1 MMKTALFIWVC
12 ITGISL
18 SAQTSSKNNE
28 MKLDVDYYLMLKEF
42 DKALDLC
49 LKILKTEPGNA
60 DIKHSIGICYL
71 NSESDKAKAIPYL
84 EEAVQKISTDYNP
97 NSLKEEN
104 ASFESLFTLG
114 SAYRVNNELDKAI
127 DAYNKFKE
135 YLDKN
140 DDYNRQVADQYI
152 RNCNLAREMQA
163 FPVGF
168 NAVNLGDKINDAR
181 PNFNAVVSADG
192 KTLAYTSPGRQGY
205 EIWISTQGD
214 SGWTASKNITTVLG
228 TGNYMKTCDLSSDG
242 LTMLLALDDPV
253 NSDIYISRFSK
264 GRWSKVEPLGK
275 TINSKMQE
283 THASFSPDNNT
294 LYFTSNRKG
303 GEGDLDIY
311 KSVMNAKGEWG
322 KPENLGPGVN
332 TPFNEETPFISD
344 DGQVLYFSSEGH
356 EGIGGYDVF
365 RYSLG
370 NVAGG
375 AVNLGYPV
383 NTTDNNLFYFPVGD
397 GTSAYY
403 SFVGSETYG
412 GRDVYAVRWFEEERQ
427 GEEEMGRLGEEET
440 AVAAAVEV
448 EKIAEEEAAV
458 AVAVEEEAAAVAA
471 AVAVEEAAAV
481 AVEEIAETIPEP
493 THALAPATAPA
504 TATATAPAAAPAAA
518 YSVQIMALRKPVDLD
533 YFTGLP
539 DLRVVYSSDRWYRY
553 TVGTTTR
560 EQEAAMTLENMI
572 SKGYHDAFIRNRNPD
587 PRYTI
592 QIFAVPGPV
601 VDLSKFSDIM
611 EITVKKG
618 EDNFCR
624 YTTGEFG
631 SEEEAA
637 GMLESVKKMG
647 YSSAFIRSA
656 ANP

>member
-1 MMKTALFIWVC
+1 
-12 ITGISL
+12 
-18 SAQTSSKNNE
+18 

-49 LKILKTEPGNA
+49 LKILKTEPENA

-71 NSESDKAKAIPYL
+71 NSESEKVKAIPYL
-84 EEAVQKISTDYNP
+84 EEAVQKISANYNP

-104 ASFESLFTLG
+104 ASFESYFTLG

-127 DAYNKFKE
+127 DAYNKFKD
-135 YLDKN
+135 YLDKG

-152 RNCNLAREMQA
+152 RNCNLAKEMQA

-192 KTLAYTSPGRQGY
+192 KTLAYTSPGKQGF
-205 EIWISTQGD
+205 EIWISTHAD

-253 NSDIYISRFSK
+253 NSDIYISHFIK

-275 TINSKMQE
+275 TINSNMQE

-311 KSVMNAKGEWG
+311 KSVMNSKGEWG

-332 TPFNEETPFISD
+332 TPFNEETPFVSD
-344 DGQVLYFSSEGH
+344 DGQVLFFSSEGH
-356 EGIGGYDVF
+356 DGIGGYDVF

-370 NVAGG
+370 VSGG

-397 GTSAYY
+397 GSSAYY
-403 SFVGSETYG
+403 SYVGPESYG

-427 GEEEMGRLGEEET
+427 GEEEMGRVG
-440 AVAAAVEV
+440 
-448 EKIAEEEAAV
+448 EEEAAV
-458 AVAVEEEAAAVAA
+458 AVAV
-471 AVAVEEAAAV
+471 AVEKIE
-481 AVEEIAETIPEP
+481 VEEPVVDTIPETIAETIVEPEP
-493 THALAPATAPA
+493 ETVAETIAEPEPETIAEPEPVTIAEPAAEPAPATA
-504 TATATAPAAAPAAA
+504 APADGGVPTSGVAA
-518 YSVQIMALRKPVDLD
+518 YSIQIMALRKPVDLD
-533 YFTGLP
+533 YFTGVP

-572 SKGYHDAFIRNRNPD
+572 SKGYRDAFIRNRNPD

-637 GMLESVKKMG
+637 GMLENVKKMG
-647 YSSAFIRSA
+647 FSSAFIRSA
-656 ANP
+656 D